1 MLTSVLGCDLASY
14 SAIEQITDSYNCTG
28 TCDYLKMKVRGS
40 KDELLFP
47 WLDAHQALLN
57 WLLQL
62 LGLSPADSV
71 HPTLRTKLMP
81 HSGHLSWLS
90 PL

>member
-1 MLTSVLGCDLASY
+1 MSVLGCDLASY

-47 WLDAHQALLN
+47 WLDAHQDLLN
-57 WLLQL
+57 WLLTGSFSSLVSALQ
-62 LGLSPADSV
+62 
-71 HPTLRTKLMP
+71 TLCI
-81 HSGHLSWLS
+81 